1 MVVLMYVNSCTFDT
15 ISRKISSVILMHVYR
30 VEKIEVVL
38 LIVSIKIV
46 VLMSVDSCTYD
57 TNSRENSSVVLMHVQ
72 RGKST
77 TLLNRFDKNTTKCC
91 HKYNRCKYAGCNIA
105 IYPLKVFPH

>member
-1 MVVLMYVNSCTFDT
+1 MSVKSCTFDT
-15 ISRKISSVILMHVYR
+15 NVRKISGVVLMHVYR

-38 LIVSIKIV
+38 LIVSMKIV

-91 HKYNRCKYAGCNIA
+91 HKYNRCKYAGCRIA
-105 IYPLKVFPH
+105 GFPIQ

>member
-1 MVVLMYVNSCTFDT
+1 MSVKSCTFDT
-15 ISRKISSVILMHVYR
+15 NVRKISGVVLMHVYR

-38 LIVSIKIV
+38 LIVSMKIV

-105 IYPLKVFPH
+105 IYPYYTYNIFM